1 MSTERELTLER
12 NLDDARRC
20 HSAKVDEV
28 KRLKRLLADW
38 MAFEAAAAPG
48 TSVYEIIL
56 EDLKRRTLAELQH
69 QDSKFIIPG
78 EEE

>member
-28 KRLKRLLADW
+28 KRLKHLLADW
-38 MAFEAAAAPG
+38 M
-48 TSVYEIIL
+48 VQ
-56 EDLKRRTLAELQH
+56 RTDVTNHVKPWHTNAC
-69 QDSKFIIPG
+69 SG
-78 EEE
+78 